1 MAKRQNKGTVVYEYL
16 EVFAVE
22 LHQRFGGE
30 QTTKDILRHLVERG
44 IVDPKRLR
52 NYMIIY
58 DFDEFLKF
66 NEGNRTHTF
75 MDLSI
80 KYDITERQAQ
90 SVVYKERRK
99 SVTLENVS
107 W

>member
-1 MAKRQNKGTVVYEYL
+1 MAKKQNDIKVVEEYL
-16 EVFAVE
+16 ELLNKEVS
-22 LHQRFGGE
+22 LRFS
-30 QTTKDILRHLVERG
+30 TPTSKDTIRHLIEKG
-44 IVDPKRLR
+44 IIAPKILR

-58 DFDEFLKF
+58 DFDCMLRF

-80 KYDITERQAQ
+80 KYEISERQAQ

-99 SVTLENVS
+99 QHITENITY
-107 W
+107 

>member
-1 MAKRQNKGTVVYEYL
+1 MSRQNKIDIVYEYIKVAETEIL
-16 EVFAVE
+16 KRWHEPTIV
-22 LHQRFGGE
+22 
-30 QTTKDILRHLVERG
+30 DILRHLTERG

-58 DFDEFLKF
+58 DFDTMLRF

-80 KYDITERQAQ
+80 KYDISERQAQ
-90 SVVYKERRK
+90 SIVYKERNK
-99 SVTLENVS
+99 EKATFNITY
-107 W
+107 

>member
-1 MAKRQNKGTVVYEYL
+1 MSRQNKADIVYEYIQVA
-16 EVFAVE
+16 EKEIQKRWHNPTVV
-22 LHQRFGGE
+22 
-30 QTTKDILRHLVERG
+30 DILRHLTERG

-58 DFDEFLKF
+58 DYDTMQRF

-80 KYDITERQAQ
+80 KYDISERQAQ
-90 SVVYKERRK
+90 SVVYKERIKERADFNI
-99 SVTLENVS
+99 TY
-107 W
+107 

>member
-1 MAKRQNKGTVVYEYL
+1 MAKKQNDIKIVEEYL
-16 EVFAVE
+16 ELLNKEVG
-22 LHQRFGGE
+22 LRFGDP
-30 QTTKDILRHLVERG
+30 TSKDTIRHLIEKG
-44 IVDPKRLR
+44 IIVPKVLR

-58 DFDEFLKF
+58 DFDCMLRF

-80 KYDITERQAQ
+80 KYEISERQAQ

-99 SVTLENVS
+99 QSISENITY
-107 W
+107 

>member
-1 MAKRQNKGTVVYEYL
+1 MARQNKKEVVAEYL
-16 EVFAVE
+16 EIAE
-22 LHQRFGGE
+22 EEILKRWHEPTIQ
-30 QTTKDILRHLVERG
+30 DMLRHLIEKG

-58 DFDEFLKF
+58 DFDCLLKF

-80 KYDITERQAQ
+80 KYDISERQVQ
-90 SVVYKERRK
+90 SVVYKERK
-99 SVTLENVS
+99 KEMTTMNITF
-107 W
+107 

>member
-1 MAKRQNKGTVVYEYL
+1 MARQNKEEIVYQYIKVAET
-16 EVFAVE
+16 EISKRW
-22 LHQRFGGE
+22 HDP
-30 QTTKDILRHLVERG
+30 TIMDILRHLTERG

-58 DFDEFLKF
+58 DFDTMLRF

-80 KYDITERQAQ
+80 KYDISERQAQ
-90 SVVYKERRK
+90 SVVYKERIK
-99 SVTLENVS
+99 EQANCNITY
-107 W
+107 